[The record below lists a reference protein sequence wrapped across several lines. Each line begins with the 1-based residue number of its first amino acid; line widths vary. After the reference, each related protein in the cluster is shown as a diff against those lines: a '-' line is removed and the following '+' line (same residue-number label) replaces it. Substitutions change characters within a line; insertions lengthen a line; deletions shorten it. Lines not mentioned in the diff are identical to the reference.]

1 MSFNLKNENIILQGY
16 GRTLLHQRRSE
27 AAVPRC
33 FTKYVPLAIL
43 QNLQESLFNKVTGL
57 KRPHHKCFSM
67 IFKNTYNKTPYTI
80 KVVYG

>member
-33 FTKYVPLAIL
+33 L
-43 QNLQESLFNKVTGL
+43 QNMY
-57 KRPHHKCFSM
+57 P
-67 IFKNTYNKTPYTI
+67 
-80 KVVYG
+80 